1 MNYSQLY
8 QRIEAEMDAVSL
20 QRLSAGLDCG
30 IAVMDDPMARRWQ
43 KLERSRG
50 HVGCHGFARRERAE
64 GRRGA
69 FCVIC
74 RRRKEARQGVGK
86 SC

>member
-1 MNYSQLY
+1 MNYSTLY
-8 QRIEAEMDAVSL
+8 QRIEAEMEAVSL
-20 QRLSAGLDCG
+20 QRLRAGLDCG

-43 KLERSRG
+43 KLERSRA
-50 HVGCHGFARRERAE
+50 HVGCHGFAQRERAE
-64 GRRGA
+64 GRRGV

-74 RRRKEARQGVGK
+74 RRREETRREAGE

>member
-1 MNYSQLY
+1 MNYSHLY
-8 QRIEAEMDAVSL
+8 QRIESEMEAVSL
-20 QRLSAGLDCG
+20 QRLSAGMDCG
-30 IAVMDDPMARRWQ
+30 IAVMDDKLARRWQ
-43 KLERSRG
+43 KLDRSRA
-50 HVGCHGFARRERAE
+50 HAGCHGFAQQERKA

-74 RRRKEARQGVGK
+74 RRRAITRQEAVE